1 MQDIAD
7 RLGVSRSTVSL
18 VLSGKAGSRVSE
30 EVKNKVFQVAQ
41 ELNYHINEVAR
52 SLRTGASKLIG
63 VIVTASLVALAVLGT
78 YVFVMNQGGLEG
90 AEQKLRELLGKNK
103 NGRKK

>member
-1 MQDIAD
+1 MISMQDIAD

-30 EVKNKVFQVAQ
+30 DVKKKVFETAR

-52 SLRTGASKLIG
+52 SLRTGSSRLIS
-63 VIVTASLVALAVLGT
+63 VIVTDISNEFFGRFPHPERGQESRLS
-78 YVFVMNQGGLEG
+78 G
-90 AEQKLRELLGKNK
+90 AHCQYQRGSP
-103 NGRKK
+103 RI